1 MSIGRFLNYL
11 IDGVV
16 RELDLPSLDRGAAPR
31 DRDRGE
37 SAPFEGGTEEDSSAW
52 LTGSSA
58 WLTGQGGRTASPF
71 GKETQKEYCS
81 RKGISPLRR
90 EAYNKRLR
98 ERNWRSR

>member
-1 MSIGRFLNYL
+1 MSIGRLLNYL

-16 RELDLPSLDRGAAPR
+16 HELDLPSLDRGAASR
-31 DRDRGE
+31 DRDSGE
-37 SAPFEGGTEEDSSAW
+37 STSFGGGNDEDSASVD
-52 LTGSSA
+52 SSA
-58 WLTGQGGRTASPF
+58 WLTGQGGHTAPPF